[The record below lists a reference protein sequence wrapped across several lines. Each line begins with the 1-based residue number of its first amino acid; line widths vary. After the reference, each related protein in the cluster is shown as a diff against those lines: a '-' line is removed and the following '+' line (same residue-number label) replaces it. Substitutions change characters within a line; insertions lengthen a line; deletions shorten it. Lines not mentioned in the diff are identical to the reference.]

1 MQVSFYLLGI
11 ALQGLS
17 MFSILPLI
25 LNMLKKSQGNIPFLT
40 FAIVSYTTGFSLS
53 FFFKPKI
60 ISMQYKQ
67 VFFFTSL
74 LWITIPLFAA
84 IPLWIE
90 LDINYTDAFFET
102 VSAITTTGATVL
114 AKLSIIEPEILL
126 WRSLLQWIGGI
137 GFIAF
142 TIAILPFFH
151 MKSIL
156 LFQSE
161 STGWPMKVTSD
172 FRDLFKN
179 ILIFYAGLTILCCCC
194 YFIAGMTFFEA
205 INHALTTVS
214 TGGYS
219 VFDNSLGY
227 YDNYYIYWIAILFMI
242 LSSMTFIT
250 LAKCIDKKKLNI
262 LVADSQINFFVAFLM
277 LFWLIVSIYLIF
289 TRDYQWFDALT
300 ASAFNI
306 TSIVTTTGYV
316 SEDYASWGNFAIAI
330 FCLLLIV
337 GGCSGS
343 TAGGIK
349 MFRIQIFF
357 TTFLNH
363 LKKTLQPYSVNLLT
377 YNNKEINSNIMLSL
391 IGFAFAFIACIFV
404 ISLLLCLDGMSLLS
418 SFSSSASAV
427 ANVGPGLGEIV
438 GPSSNFASLSTFS
451 KWILSFGMLLGR
463 LEITTLVI
471 VCMPYLWT
479 K

>member
-1 MQVSFYLLGI
+1 MQVSLYLLGI

-17 MFSILPLI
+17 VFSILPL
-25 LNMLKKSQGNIPFLT
+25 LFNMLKKSHGNIPFLT
-40 FAIVSYTTGFSLS
+40 FTIVSYAAGLSLS
-53 FFFKPKI
+53 FFLKPKI

-74 LWITIPLFAA
+74 LWLTIPLFAA
-84 IPLWIE
+84 IPLWLE

-114 AKLSIIEPEILL
+114 SKLSIIEPEILL
-126 WRSLLQWIGGI
+126 WRSLLQWLGGI
-137 GFIAF
+137 GFIVF

-151 MKSIL
+151 IKSML

-161 STGWPMKVTSD
+161 STGWPMKVTSN
-172 FRDLFKN
+172 FRDLFKK
-179 ILIFYAGLTILCCCC
+179 ILIFYIALTILCCCC
-194 YFIAGMTFFEA
+194 YFVAGMTFFQA
-205 INHALTTVS
+205 INHSLTTVS

-227 YDNYYIYWIAILFMI
+227 YNNYYIYWIAILFMI
-242 LSSMTFIT
+242 LSSMTFTT
-250 LAKCIDKKKLNI
+250 LVKCISKKQLNI
-262 LVADSQINFFVAFLM
+262 FANSQIKFFILFLL
-277 LFWLIVSIYLIF
+277 LFWLIVSVYLIV
-289 TRDYQWFDALT
+289 TRGYWWFDALT

-306 TSIVTTTGYV
+306 TSVVTTTGYA
-316 SEDYASWGNFAIAI
+316 SQDYSSWGNFAVAL
-330 FCLLLIV
+330 FCLLLII

-349 MFRIQIFF
+349 IFRIQIFF
-357 TTFLNH
+357 TTFLNY
-363 LKKTLQPYSVNLLT
+363 LKKTLHPHSMNMLT
-377 YNNKEINSNIMLSL
+377 YNNKEINSHIMFSL
-391 IGFAFAFIACIFV
+391 IGFSFAFIACVFI
-404 ISLLLCLDGMSLLS
+404 IALLLCLDGMSLLS
-418 SFSSSASAV
+418 SFSSAASAV

-438 GPSSNFASLSTFS
+438 GPSGNFASLSNFS
-451 KWILSFGMLLGR
+451 KWILCFGMLLGR

-471 VCMPYLWT
+471 VCIPYLWM